1 MDRELDNTVCANF
14 AHTALDDKIYNTKY
28 YNLDMIISVGYRV
41 NSKRGIAFRKWAT
54 NLLKEYLIKG
64 YNINQGFVAWIEKR
78 VRCHSRVGGN
88 PEKI

>member
-1 MDRELDNTVCANF
+1 
-14 AHTALDDKIYNTKY
+14 
-28 YNLDMIISVGYRV
+28 MIISVGYQV

-78 VRCHSRVGGN
+78 VRCHSRGGGN